1 MSRIVMAVTTQ
12 CTRCPMYAAQLDKV
26 GVEYE
31 IVDIQV
37 DEQMRALVC
46 DTLGYAEAPVFIHLA
61 EGGMDVLAHTA
72 AYDKRLLLQ
81 WHSASLSDT

>member
-12 CTRCPMYAAQLDKV
+12 CTRCPMYAAQLDRV

-37 DEQMRALVC
+37 DEAMRALVC
-46 DTLGYAEAPVFIHLA
+46 DTLGYAEAPVFLHL
-61 EGGMDVLAHTA
+61 EYSDGDVLAHTA
-72 AYDKRLLLQ
+72 AYDKRLLQQ
-81 WHSASLSDT
+81 WHSEAFSAA